1 MRQGGRCMR
10 TWYRPFH
17 KGGVSMSLYA
27 VLEERNGPAKA
38 NVVVRAPWTKSWGDE
53 GDVKEHHEMGT
64 TLDPRG
70 RRLVGVTSEEQ

>member
-1 MRQGGRCMR
+1 MR

-17 KGGVSMSLYA
+17 KSGVSMSLYA
-27 VLEERNGPAKA
+27 VVEERNRPAKA

-53 GDVKEHHEMGT
+53 GHVKEHHEMGT

-70 RRLVGVTSEEQ
+70 RRPVGGVTQEQQGWG